1 MTLPIVAKLLLS
13 LLLGMAIGLERESY
27 EQQIDKTER
36 SGIGS
41 LGIRSFAL
49 ITTLGTVS
57 AILFQSY
64 FSLFLIISSTFC
76 LLLIAYYILGSLFTK
91 DNGLTTELAI
101 LWSYLIGLFIGLNV
115 FSIQI
120 IIAITVLLMLI
131 LSMKNKIKLF
141 VAGIKQFEIESFIS
155 YAIIALVILPFL
167 PDTGY
172 FLKDIPFLKNILSTF
187 QINFDKFL
195 NLEIIN
201 PFNVW
206 KVVALV
212 TGVEIAGYFLEK
224 TIGQKKGWLL
234 TSMAGG
240 FISSTSTTQS
250 LAQKSKRS
258 KDTNRLVAA
267 AIFANFSS
275 FIQLF
280 ILIASVN
287 LIFLSK
293 NIVYIT
299 SISIS
304 AVLIGL
310 YFLRREDKTLENL
323 TETKENLKR
332 DKIFSLMPALKFA
345 LLFLL
350 IKFITKFALIL
361 FGSGG
366 FIISTILGAVTGLDA
381 VTINTAELAGKTIS
395 YQTGVLTLILAN
407 AVNLLSKSGYAFAQG
422 IRPFAK
428 KFLISVLI
436 IIAFS
441 FLGLIPFFLKY

>member
-1 MTLPIVAKLLLS
+1 MYLSVVVKLLLS

-27 EQQIDKTER
+27 ELQIDKTKR

-57 AILFQSY
+57 AILFQLY
-64 FSLFLIISSTFC
+64 FYLFLIISSTFC
-76 LLLIAYYILGSLFTK
+76 LLLIAYYILGSLITK

-101 LWSYLIGLFIGLNV
+101 FWSYLIGIFVGLNI
-115 FSIQI
+115 FPIQLI
-120 IIAITVLLMLI
+120 VAITVILMLI
-131 LSMKNKIKLF
+131 LSLKQKIKLF
-141 VAGIKQFEIESFIS
+141 VAGIKQFELESFIS
-155 YAIIALVILPFL
+155 YAIISLVILPFL
-167 PDTGY
+167 PNTGY
-172 FLKDIPFLKNILSTF
+172 FLKDIPFLKNILSAF
-187 QINFDKFL
+187 QINFDRFL

-201 PFNVW
+201 FFGLW

-234 TSMAGG
+234 TSIAGG

-250 LAQKSKRS
+250 LAQKSKNT
-258 KDTNRLVAA
+258 KNTNRLVSAA
-267 AIFANFSS
+267 VFANLSS

-280 ILIASVN
+280 ILLASVN
-287 LIFLSK
+287 LLFLSK
-293 NIVYIT
+293 NIIYIV

-304 AVLIGL
+304 AVLIGI
-310 YFLRREDKTLENL
+310 YFLKREDKKSENL
-323 TETKENLKR
+323 TETKENLKN
-332 DKIFSLMPALKFA
+332 DKLFSLMPALKFA
-345 LLFLL
+345 LLFLF
-350 IKFITKFALIL
+350 IKLITKFSLIV
-361 FGSGG
+361 FGNNG

-381 VTINTAELAGKTIS
+381 VTINTAELAGKTITF
-395 YQTGVLTLILAN
+395 QTGVITLILAN

-422 IRPFAK
+422 SKPFAK
-428 KFLISVLI
+428 KFFVSVLI

-441 FLGLIPFFLKY
+441 FLGLIPFIR

>member
-1 MTLPIVAKLLLS
+1 MNLPIIVKLILS

-27 EQQIDKTER
+27 ELQIDKTKR

-49 ITTLGTVS
+49 ITTLGTV
-57 AILFQSY
+57 AALLIQNY
-64 FSLFLIISSTFC
+64 FSLFLIISVTFSI
-76 LLLIAYYILGSLFTK
+76 LLVSYYILGSLEAK
-91 DNGLTTELAI
+91 DNGLTTELAVF
-101 LWSYLIGLFIGLNV
+101 WSYLIGVLVGLNV
-115 FSIQI
+115 FPVQLIV
-120 IIAITVLLMLI
+120 AMTVILMLI
-131 LSMKNKIKLF
+131 LSLKQKIKLF
-141 VAGIKQFEIESFIS
+141 VSGIKQFEIESFIS

-167 PDTGY
+167 PNTGY
-172 FLKDIPFLKNILSTF
+172 FLKDVPFLKNILSTF
-187 QINFDKFL
+187 QINFDRFM

-201 PFNVW
+201 FFSLW

-224 TIGQKKGWLL
+224 TIGQKKGWLM
-234 TSMAGG
+234 TSIAGG

-250 LAQKSKRS
+250 LAQKSKHS
-258 KDTNRLVAA
+258 KDTNRLAAA

-275 FIQLF
+275 FIQMF

-293 NIVYIT
+293 NLIYIF
-299 SISIS
+299 SISLS
-304 AVLIGL
+304 AILIGI
-310 YFLRREDKTLENL
+310 YFLRKEDKKSENL
-323 TETKENLKR
+323 VQTKENLKK

-345 LLFLL
+345 LLFLV
-350 IKFITKFALIL
+350 IKIVTKFALII
-361 FGSGG
+361 FGNSG

-381 VTINTAELAGKTIS
+381 ITINTAELAGKTIN
-395 YQTGVLTLILAN
+395 YQTGVITLILAN

-422 IRPFAK
+422 SRSFAR
-428 KFLISVLI
+428 KFFISVII

-441 FLGLIPFFLKY
+441 FLGLIPFIK

>member
-1 MTLPIVAKLLLS
+1 MNLSIVVKLLLS

-27 EQQIDKTER
+27 ELQIDKTKR

-57 AILFQSY
+57 AILFQPY
-64 FSLFLIISSTFC
+64 FYLFLIISSTFC
-76 LLLIAYYILGSLFTK
+76 LLLIAYYILGSLITK

-101 LWSYLIGLFIGLNV
+101 FWSYLIGIFVGLNI
-115 FSIQI
+115 FPIQLI
-120 IIAITVLLMLI
+120 VAITVILMLI
-131 LSMKNKIKLF
+131 LSSKQKIKLF

-167 PDTGY
+167 PNTGY

-195 NLEIIN
+195 HLEIIN
-201 PFNVW
+201 FFSLW

-212 TGVEIAGYFLEK
+212 TGVEIVGYFLEK

-234 TSMAGG
+234 TSIAGG

-250 LAQKSKRS
+250 LAQKSKS
-258 KDTNRLVAA
+258 TKNTNRLVSAA
-267 AIFANFSS
+267 VFANFSS
-275 FIQLF
+275 FIQMF
-280 ILIASVN
+280 ILLASVN

-293 NIVYIT
+293 NLIYII

-310 YFLRREDKTLENL
+310 YFLKREDKKSENL
-323 TETKENLKR
+323 TETKENLKN
-332 DKIFSLMPALKFA
+332 DKLFSLIPALKFA
-345 LLFLL
+345 FLFLL
-350 IKFITKFALIL
+350 IKLITKFSLIV
-361 FGSGG
+361 FGNNG

-395 YQTGVLTLILAN
+395 FQTGVITLILAN
-407 AVNLLSKSGYAFAQG
+407 AINLLSKSGYAFTQG
-422 IRPFAK
+422 SRPFAK
-428 KFLISVLI
+428 KFFISVLLI
-436 IIAFS
+436 ITFS
-441 FLGLIPFFLKY
+441 FLGMISFIK

>member
-1 MTLPIVAKLLLS
+1 MDLSVAVKLLLS

-27 EQQIDKTER
+27 EQQIDKTKR
-36 SGIGS
+36 SGVGS

-49 ITTLGTVS
+49 ITTLG
-57 AILFQSY
+57 AIAGILFQSHFY
-64 FSLFLIISSTFC
+64 IFLIISVTFC
-76 LLLIAYYILGSLFTK
+76 ALLLAYYVLGSLSTK

-101 LWSYLIGLFIGLNV
+101 LWSYLIGIFVGLNIFPV
-115 FSIQI
+115 QL
-120 IIAITVLLMLI
+120 IIAMVVILMLI
-131 LSMKNKIKLF
+131 LSMKQKIKLF
-141 VAGIKQFEIESFIS
+141 VAGIKQFEMESFIS

-167 PDTGY
+167 PDAPI
-172 FLKDIPFLKNILSTF
+172 FLKDVPFLKSILSTF

-201 PFNVW
+201 FFSLW

-234 TSMAGG
+234 TSIAGG

-250 LAQKSKRS
+250 LAQKSKHS
-258 KDTNRLVAA
+258 KNTDRLVAA

-275 FIQLF
+275 FLQLF

-293 NIVYIT
+293 NLIYIF
-299 SISIS
+299 SITAS

-310 YFLRREDKTLENL
+310 YFLKKEDKKLENL
-323 TETKENLKR
+323 IETKENLKKDR
-332 DKIFSLMPALKFA
+332 LFSLVPALKFA
-345 LLFLL
+345 LLFLF
-350 IKFITKFALIL
+350 IKIATKFSLII
-361 FGSGG
+361 FGSNG
-366 FIISTILGAVTGLDA
+366 FIISTVLGAVTGLDA
-381 VTINTAELAGKTIS
+381 VTINTAEFAGKTIS
-395 YQTGVLTLILAN
+395 YQTGVVTLILAN
-407 AVNLLSKSGYAFAQG
+407 AVNLLSKSGYAFTQG
-422 IRPFAK
+422 SRSFAK
-428 KFLISVLI
+428 KFFISVLI

-441 FLGLIPFFLKY
+441 FLGVIPFIK